1 MNTNT
6 DRYEVTA
13 PMPLFTH
20 LLPMDILYPK
30 IHPFSP
36 NVPFWGKEEDLDPL
50 LWVSFCPDYPHL
62 FRLIKWWEHVP
73 KVELPEYVKGK
84 LLTSKPVG
92 VFKVIWKVQG
102 GSLLIREFDH
112 NIFSWFV
119 DCNLHP
125 ATEAE
130 YQDYL
135 TKLNSK

>member
-1 MNTNT
+1 MNTN
-6 DRYEVTA
+6 RYEVIE
-13 PMPLFTH
+13 PMPYFTH
-20 LLPMDILYPK
+20 LLKGDILVLK
-30 IHPFSP
+30 QHPSAGDC
-36 NVPFWGKEEDLDPL
+36 WGTEDEED
-50 LWVSFCPDYPHL
+50 VSKWITFCPDYPHL
-62 FRLIKWWEHVP
+62 FRLLKWWEHVP

-125 ATEAE
+125 ATESE

-135 TKLNSK
+135 TKLNSN